1 VLLGFEGDDR
11 TMPVLWAGKALDGE
25 EELRL
30 RRVVA
35 LLRRVEKSGVT
46 NASVNAREDRV
57 NLERFLPENLY
68 RWTPDELEF
77 GAHNG
82 PWFLIDD
89 VTAEQP

>member
-1 VLLGFEGDDR
+1 LCGGEGDPVDVLAGVEAERGREVGLAGAGRAEEADIGVLLDPR
-11 TMPVLWAGKALDGE
+11 P
-25 EELRL
+25 LR
-30 RRVVA
+30 
-35 LLRRVEKSGVT
+35 
-46 NASVNAREDRV
+46 SVNAREDRV

-82 PWFLIDD
+82 PWFLIGD